1 MNTAKVMLNNSITK
15 VDGAKQTD
23 LPVLLPLA
31 AQARHAA
38 LIERR
43 EGTYRLN
50 MQPRHALWVFV
61 IVIAA
66 AASAQAATPEGL
78 LGHRQQHRHIRSLR
92 AIGAGIRAVGHDF
105 CRIHQPYP
113 GIFILRSHLVMP

>member
-31 AQARHAA
+31 AQTRNAA

-50 MQPRHALWVFV
+50 MQPRHALWVFA
-61 IVIAA
+61 IFIAA

-78 LGHRQQHRHIRSLR
+78 LGHSAQFSNGRRLFCGDPRVSLP
-92 AIGAGIRAVGHDF
+92 AS
-105 CRIHQPYP
+105 
-113 GIFILRSHLVMP
+113 LST